1 MTIAA
6 STDAVVLPGI
16 PDTIDPEIVVAQ
28 MVRRAS
34 SGEFESWWRRAE
46 SVGFCAHPIQ
56 LTGADEFGRNRVVWT
71 RCNNRRAQVCP
82 SCSDL
87 YARDTWQLVHAGTAG
102 GHHGIPATIASHPQ
116 VFLPLTAPSYGPVH
130 TTTTGQSGGRRVCRD
145 HRNFGGYIRCP
156 HGKPLWC
163 NHTHESGDEGVGQP
177 LCPECYDY
185 VGHVLF
191 TWHLPEL
198 WRRFTITLRRH
209 LRAQLRANRADPE
222 AVRVSFVKV
231 VELQARAVPHIHA
244 LIRLDPATDGDS
256 PNGTDW
262 VSPVSAT
269 DVAAVIQRAAR
280 AVTLTVDRDPTTDE
294 PARVIG
300 FGTQIDTQPIATH
313 QVDAHHSP
321 APDDSPPAGPLPGR
335 RVAGYLA
342 KYVTKSVADVG
353 ISASRL
359 SAEAI
364 TELAVPEHV
373 RAILTTIAQLS
384 DRGLA
389 GIGRWL
395 HTLGYRGHITSKSR
409 RYSTTMTALRTARA
423 DWTRDQHANTSASHH
438 DPGPARTDMFDLVSW
453 VFDRAGHTSLGDRAL
468 VISAALRRIQHRRT
482 ARDTLRVQPHPD
494 SSFGRPDG

>member
-116 VFLPLTAPSYGPVH
+116 VFLTLTAPSYGPVH

-163 NHTHESGDEGVGQP
+163 NHNPRERRRGGGAAAVRRSATTTSGTCYSPGTYLNSGDASPSRCAATSAPSCAPAG
-177 LCPECYDY
+177 
-185 VGHVLF
+185 
-191 TWHLPEL
+191 
-198 WRRFTITLRRH
+198 
-209 LRAQLRANRADPE
+209 ADPE

-231 VELQARAVPHIHA
+231 VELQARAIPHIHA

-280 AVTLTVDRDPTTDE
+280 
-294 PARVIG
+294 
-300 FGTQIDTQPIATH
+300 Q
-313 QVDAHHSP
+313 
-321 APDDSPPAGPLPGR
+321 
-335 RVAGYLA
+335 
-342 KYVTKSVADVG
+342 
-353 ISASRL
+353 
-359 SAEAI
+359 
-364 TELAVPEHV
+364 
-373 RAILTTIAQLS
+373 
-384 DRGLA
+384 
-389 GIGRWL
+389 
-395 HTLGYRGHITSKSR
+395 
-409 RYSTTMTALRTARA
+409 
-423 DWTRDQHANTSASHH
+423 
-438 DPGPARTDMFDLVSW
+438 
-453 VFDRAGHTSLGDRAL
+453 
-468 VISAALRRIQHRRT
+468 
-482 ARDTLRVQPHPD
+482 
-494 SSFGRPDG
+494 